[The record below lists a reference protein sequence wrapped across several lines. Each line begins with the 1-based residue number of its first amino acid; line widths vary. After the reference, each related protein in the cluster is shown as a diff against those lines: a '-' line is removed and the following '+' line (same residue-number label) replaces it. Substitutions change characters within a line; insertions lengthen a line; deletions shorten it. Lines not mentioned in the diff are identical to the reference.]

1 MCEIAVVNGG
11 VDETDGT
18 VHLGIFF
25 DTATA
30 NILQFKYE
38 VDFLLIQSFGVV
50 NESVAVAEIKQAA
63 VLERQRLDVA
73 AHFLLGQ
80 VLEQL
85 VFFGIMIGINVEM
98 RGLHRLLDFR
108 MQRIGN
114 AV

>member
-11 VDETDGT
+11 VDETDGA
-18 VHLGIFF
+18 VHLG
-25 DTATA
+25 
-30 NILQFKYE
+30 LVE
-38 VDFLLIQSFGVV
+38 V
-50 NESVAVAEIKQAA
+50 EKSVAVAEIKQAA
-63 VLERQRLDVA
+63 VLECQRLDVA

-80 VLEQL
+80 VLEQF
-85 VFFGIMIGINVEM
+85 VFFGIMIGVNVEL

>member
-18 VHLGIFF
+18 VHLC
-25 DTATA
+25 
-30 NILQFKYE
+30 LVE
-38 VDFLLIQSFGVV
+38 V
-50 NESVAVAEIKQAA
+50 EKSVAVAEIKQAA
-63 VLERQRLDVA
+63 VLERQRFDVA

-85 VFFGIMIGINVEM
+85 VFFGIMTGVNVEM